1 MREVLYEESANPSN
15 LKMQKAFYTVYSAIM
30 WVSIV
35 LSSLIILIELFVGF
49 DLMPVLTLTFAITFG
64 IVRTK
69 FYYCVDCTFISGTT
83 RIVKVVNYKKR
94 KKMIFFDSSEVVQ
107 VGKTTSNSFE
117 KLYNA
122 PGVKRIYATP
132 NKYPEEGF
140 YVYLTQNGQNYLVIL
155 ECKETYLQHLV
166 SYTGRQVIEK
176 DYK

>member
-15 LKMQKAFYTVYSAIM
+15 LKMQKTLYMIYSVIM
-30 WVSIV
+30 WISIALSV
-35 LSSLIILIELFVGF
+35 LVLMVELFVGF
-49 DLMPVLTLTFAITFG
+49 DLMILLTLTSAITFG

-83 RIVKVVNYKKR
+83 RIVKVINYKRR
-94 KKMIFFDSSEVVQ
+94 KKMIFFEANEVVQ

-117 KLYNA
+117 KLFNA
-122 PGVKRIYATP
+122 PGVKKIFATP

-140 YVYLTQNGQNYLVIL
+140 YVYLTQSGQNYLVIL

-166 SYTGRQVIEK
+166 SYAGRQVIEK